1 MLIISLQH
9 NKPIKK
15 VTINANKIFKLI
27 VVVISISVKNKSL
40 KDFPIMMGKQIIKE
54 KADASF
60 LVAPNKRAQQIVA
73 PDLEIPGKIAIA

>member
-1 MLIISLQH
+1 MSLQH

-15 VTINANKIFKLI
+15 VTIKANKIFKLM
-27 VVVISISVKNKSL
+27 VVVRCISVKNKSL

-54 KADASF
+54 KVDASF

>member
-1 MLIISLQH
+1 MSLQH

-27 VVVISISVKNKSL
+27 VVVKSISVKNKSL

-54 KADASF
+54 KVDASF
-60 LVAPNKRAQQIVA
+60 LVAPNKRAQHIVA
-73 PDLEIPGKIAIA
+73 PDLEIPGRIAIA